1 LSSAGSTVYGWYE
14 GSKNYTRASKY
25 ALDSVES
32 SVKYVA
38 GTAATV
44 VKRPI
49 TAVDSF
55 AVKQLVKLEEKVP
68 AIKTETGD
76 VLEALGEQKTA
87 VCSRFSS
94 GKDAITTRLVTG
106 KEAVTT
112 TIQGGKDTLVGYLHA
127 GSEAIANTRPGCLV
141 GSGVNRTL
149 QVTENIVDYLLPEQ
163 EEEKE
168 RASVDAEEKEVKVE
182 EKVTSE
188 VKGESN
194 GEEVDGEGEE
204 EEEEEAK
211 GGESKVTRVKNISRK
226 VKLRV
231 YYRTLRRLDTVQ
243 QQCKSTLEQLKMNID
258 LLRMAHGC
266 YEGVDKQYKQLQSC
280 LKNVRQHLTDLVT
293 HPKTAQDP
301 TVVLLNDSDEK
312 EIELESLSPTEKATL
327 FQGVLDY
334 AKQLS
339 EKVFTAFQTV
349 STATTYLPHHLKT
362 GTTQAFTYSQE
373 LYTTLKSAKVPT
385 DIPAS
390 VLHRTSEVVETQL
403 GYVKQLGTYIRTALK
418 AKEQS
423 QSTMST
429 ELKTFSIPDEAQE
442 DSSDSEVGEP
452 PLSRPPG
459 DEGGQVDALS
469 SSEDEQ

>member
-1 LSSAGSTVYGWYE
+1 MTSVEVQSPPLPSVEVQSPPLPPDGEGDSTKGGPTTCEPGPSSTYEWLASVPVLSSAGSTVYGWYE

-44 VKRPI
+44 VKRPSKCI
-49 TAVDSF
+49 KYACVSFSLEGVVFVCCVEFVRLSLSRLVTAVDSF

-211 GGESKVTRVKNISRK
+211 GGESKVTRVKNLSRK
-226 VKLRV
+226 VKLHV

-243 QQCKSTLEQLKMNID
+243 QQCKSTLEQLKMN
-258 LLRMAHGC
+258 L
-266 YEGVDKQYKQLQSC
+266 
-280 LKNVRQHLTDLVT
+280 DLVSMVT
-293 HPKTAQDP
+293 FSNLWSYMYMYMYMCMVHVYYPCSCILI
-301 TVVLLNDSDEK
+301 V
-312 EIELESLSPTEKATL
+312 
-327 FQGVLDY
+327 
-334 AKQLS
+334 
-339 EKVFTAFQTV
+339 
-349 STATTYLPHHLKT
+349 
-362 GTTQAFTYSQE
+362 
-373 LYTTLKSAKVPT
+373 LYTQTNVNL
-385 DIPAS
+385 
-390 VLHRTSEVVETQL
+390 
-403 GYVKQLGTYIRTALK
+403 YI
-418 AKEQS
+418 
-423 QSTMST
+423 
-429 ELKTFSIPDEAQE
+429 
-442 DSSDSEVGEP
+442 
-452 PLSRPPG
+452 
-459 DEGGQVDALS
+459 
-469 SSEDEQ
+469 